1 MRELKFR
8 VWDKKTKKMRQLANI
23 VFNAGFG
30 VEPNDNT
37 IKLIW
42 VKGKDIIEDKDIQI
56 QREDNFEL
64 MQFTG
69 LHDKNGKEIYE
80 GDILQQVHYVFSND
94 EYDHKGFKKLI
105 IQVLWGQKEA
115 AFIFKVI
122 KKIDIEMP
130 KDYKEPYREVIG
142 NIYENPDLLK
152 GADNIE

>member
-1 MRELKFR
+1 MRDVKFR
-8 VWDKKTKKMRQLANI
+8 VYDDGRMKYPEEYKENRFDNYFIDLNGQLRYYQNCYDGG
-23 VFNAGFG
+23 FFDTDNA
-30 VEPNDNT
+30 
-37 IKLIW
+37 K
-42 VKGKDIIEDKDIQI
+42 
-56 QREDNFEL
+56 L

-105 IQVLWGQKEA
+105 IQVSWGQKEA

-142 NIYENPDLLK
+142 NIYENPELLK